1 MSAQT
6 SGRIAEV
13 FYDVD
18 DYVEPGAPIVRF
30 TNVEQQSA
38 LRQADA
44 ALAEA
49 RAYNL
54 TGAEN
59 HLTRLLELKPG
70 DEESLRFI
78 EMVRKYKVSAAD
90 MRLEIFIRSMN
101 ER

>member
-1 MSAQT
+1 MAVSITEELLLQYPEQ
-6 SGRIAEV
+6 G
-13 FYDVD
+13 DLM
-18 DYVEPGAPIVRF
+18 IVLERSLF
-30 TNVEQQSA
+30 N
-38 LRQADA
+38 A

-59 HLTRLLELKPG
+59 HLNRLLELKPG
-70 DEESLRFI
+70 DEEAIRFI
-78 EMVRKYKVSAAD
+78 EMVQKYKVSAAD